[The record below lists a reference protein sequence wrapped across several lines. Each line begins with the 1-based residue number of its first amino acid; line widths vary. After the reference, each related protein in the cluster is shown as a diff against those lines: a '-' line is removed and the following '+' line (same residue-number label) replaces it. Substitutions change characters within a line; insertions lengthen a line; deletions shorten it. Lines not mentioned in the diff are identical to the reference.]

1 MSEQELKQVN
11 KVAVFCHAIIVAALL
26 GAYVVEVF
34 KGTRTVGYYAVF
46 SALAAIPLIANL
58 VLLKLNPANK
68 LIKHILGFGY
78 GIFYCF
84 VIFTTIEPVA
94 FTYAIPMLVV
104 ILLYNDLRYC
114 TVISSSAVLANII
127 YTIYQAVAVGI
138 PSDDIKTYEIRIAA
152 ITLVGLFLC
161 LSTYVS
167 AKINRVKMDDINLE
181 KDNISRLLQH
191 TVNVSGE
198 ITKGIGDVTGHMKEL
213 GGAVSETRNA
223 MQEVSSGT
231 NDTAES
237 IQSQLGKTEEI
248 QHNIEQLANMA
259 ESIAESMEQ
268 AKENVAIGR
277 KNIDSLNEQ
286 MAVSE
291 RAGNEVVESMKSLEE
306 YMTNVQ
312 SIIDL
317 ITSVASQTSLLALNA
332 SIEAA
337 RAGEAGRGFAV
348 VATEISNLANQ
359 TQTATVNITEVI
371 HNVSDKLDV
380 AANAVEQLMSN
391 SKKQSESANQAADS
405 FVLISESTERVNE
418 QSERLGNA
426 VTRLTDANSAIV
438 ESIQTISAIMQEV
451 SAHSQETYTVSERNT
466 GIVGE
471 VTRLVD
477 NLNEQAQ
484 RLNIKA

>member
-1 MSEQELKQVN
+1 
-11 KVAVFCHAIIVAALL
+11 
-26 GAYVVEVF
+26 
-34 KGTRTVGYYAVF
+34 
-46 SALAAIPLIANL
+46 
-58 VLLKLNPANK
+58 
-68 LIKHILGFGY
+68 
-78 GIFYCF
+78 
-84 VIFTTIEPVA
+84 
-94 FTYAIPMLVV
+94 
-104 ILLYNDLRYC
+104 
-114 TVISSSAVLANII
+114 
-127 YTIYQAVAVGI
+127 
-138 PSDDIKTYEIRIAA
+138 
-152 ITLVGLFLC
+152 
-161 LSTYVS
+161 
-167 AKINRVKMDDINLE
+167 
-181 KDNISRLLQH
+181 
-191 TVNVSGE
+191 
-198 ITKGIGDVTGHMKEL
+198 
-213 GGAVSETRNA
+213 

-248 QHNIEQLANMA
+248 QHYIEQLANMA
-259 ESIAESMEQ
+259 ENIAESMGQ

-286 MAVSE
+286 MVVSE

-380 AANAVEQLMSN
+380 AANAVEQLMGN

-405 FVLISESTERVNE
+405 FVLISESTERVDE

-426 VTRLTDANSAIV
+426 VAKLTDANSGIV

-466 GIVGE
+466 GIVDE

>member
-1 MSEQELKQVN
+1 MNEQELKQVN
-11 KVAVFCHAIIVAALL
+11 KVAVFCHAIIVVVLL
-26 GAYVVEVF
+26 GAYAVEVL

-58 VLLKLNPANK
+58 VLLKLNPTNN

-104 ILLYNDLRYC
+104 ILLYNDLNYC
-114 TVISSSAVLANII
+114 IVISSGAVLVNII
-127 YTIYQAVAVGI
+127 YTVYQAVTAGI
-138 PSDDIKTYEIRIAA
+138 PAEDIKTYEIRIAA
-152 ITLVGLFLC
+152 ITLVGVFLC

-167 AKINRVKMDDINLE
+167 AKMNRLKMEDINSE

-198 ITKGIGDVTGHMKEL
+198 ITKGIEDVAGHMQEL

-223 MQEVSSGT
+223 MQEVSTGT

-248 QHNIEQLANMA
+248 QHNIEQMA
-259 ESIAESMEQ
+259 DMVENIAESMEQ
-268 AKENVAIGR
+268 ARENVAIGR
-277 KNIDSLNEQ
+277 KNIESLTEQ

-291 RAGNEVVESMKSLEE
+291 RAGREVVESMKALEE

-380 AANAVEQLMSN
+380 AANAVEQLMGN
-391 SKKQSESANQAADS
+391 SQKQSESANQAADS
-405 FVLISESTERVNE
+405 FVMISESTERVNE
-418 QSERLGNA
+418 QSERLSNA
-426 VTRLTDANSAIV
+426 VTRLTDANSGIV

-451 SAHSQETYTVSERNT
+451 SAHSQETYTVSDRNT
-466 GIVGE
+466 AVVEEVGK
-471 VTRLVD
+471 LVEH
-477 NLNEQAQ
+477 LNKQAQ

>member
-11 KVAVFCHAIIVAALL
+11 KVAVFCHAIIVAALV
-26 GAYVVEVF
+26 GAYSVEVF
-34 KGTRTVGYYAVF
+34 KGTRTGGYYAVF
-46 SALAAIPLIANL
+46 SALAVVPLIANL
-58 VLLKLNPANK
+58 VLLKLNPANN

-114 TVISSSAVLANII
+114 TVISAGAVLVNII
-127 YTIYQAVAVGI
+127 FTVYQAVTVGI
-138 PSDDIKTYEIRIAA
+138 SAEDVKTYEIRLAA
-152 ITLVGLFLC
+152 ITLVGVFLC

-167 AKINRVKMDDINLE
+167 AKMNRLKMEDINLE

-198 ITKGIGDVTGHMKEL
+198 ITKGIEDVAGHMQEL

-223 MQEVSSGT
+223 MQEVSTGT

-248 QHNIEQLANMA
+248 QHNIEQMA
-259 ESIAESMEQ
+259 DMVENIAESMEQ
-268 AKENVAIGR
+268 ARENVAIGR
-277 KNIDSLNEQ
+277 KNIDSLTEQ

-291 RAGNEVVESMKSLEE
+291 RAGREVVESMKALEE

-380 AANAVEQLMSN
+380 AANAVEQLMGN
-391 SKKQSESANQAADS
+391 SQKQSESANQAADS
-405 FVLISESTERVNE
+405 FVMISESTERVNE
-418 QSERLGNA
+418 QSERLSNA
-426 VTRLTDANSAIV
+426 VSRLTDANSGIV

-451 SAHSQETYTVSERNT
+451 SAHSQETYTVSDRNT
-466 GIVGE
+466 AVVEEVGK
-471 VTRLVD
+471 LVEH
-477 NLNEQAQ
+477 LNKQAQ